1 MRYTGNVRAKLSN
14 VIMTHLLRSGTAGM
28 VLIAFSGCAIDP
40 EIRGQ
45 ERVAQ
50 DPSAMMRIADAADSF
65 GDVEGAKA
73 FYRRAADLQPNDV
86 AASIGVARSLA
97 RQGDLDQAIET
108 LRSAKSRGA
117 SNTQLNTIL
126 GRLLVAANHPTEAVA
141 AFEDGLREDP
151 NAVSLLIGRGVALDA
166 TGRHKEAQDSYRQVL
181 QSDPDNAAAQKDLAL
196 SLAVEERQEKTP
208 ARQP

>member
-1 MRYTGNVRAKLSN
+1 
-14 VIMTHLLRSGTAGM
+14 
-28 VLIAFSGCAIDP
+28 
-40 EIRGQ
+40 
-45 ERVAQ
+45 
-50 DPSAMMRIADAADSF
+50 MMRIADAADSF